1 MNKLVP
7 TAITSMSLLM
17 LLGASPSQAAQQ
29 CADVESAKMA
39 LRSTGLSSARGEGV
53 QSPRDRQGT
62 RQDGSLSGYRTQ
74 DVQSPRDQD
83 VQAPRNQ
90 DVQSPRN
97 QDVQSPRN
105 QDVQSPRNQDVRSPR
120 NQDVQ
125 SPRNQDVQSPRNQ
138 DLQSP
143 RNQDV
148 QSPRSQDIQSPR
160 GATAQQQRAVR
171 LVNEASAAC
180 EAGKPTLASQ
190 KAREAMALLRK

>member
-17 LLGASPSQAAQQ
+17 LLGASPSQAAQ
-29 CADVESAKMA
+29 CADVESATMA
-39 LRSTGLSSARGEGV
+39 LRSTGLNSARGESV

-62 RQDGSLSGYRTQ
+62 RQGGSLSGYRNQ

-105 QDVQSPRNQDVRSPR
+105 QDVQSPRNQDVQSPR
-120 NQDVQ
+120 TQDVQ
-125 SPRNQDVQSPRNQ
+125 SPRNQDI
-138 DLQSP
+138 
-143 RNQDV
+143 